1 MTDFYSRIPANR
13 DRRVDPYNAIV
24 RLDGGIEAARMLRVT
39 ALLGIAT
46 RLFYIYASANR
57 ISVTHALLGLLNAN
71 GQIDLSGQPDGGGG
85 LVAQAHDAD
94 VVVTIA
100 LVASVIAI
108 ILFVLGLVS
117 LVRRKKRG
125 DAFAAAIDKNRAI
138 RLASRF
144 YLLVVVSSII
154 ARSAFNPGPDASPAD
169 RLHTLL
175 DGDTATI
182 GLQIAVIAIL
192 LIFTLAIGREIRHRG
207 STSPPARWP
216 ASRPRRSG

>member
-1 MTDFYSRIPANR
+1 MSDYYSRIPTNR
-13 DRRVDPYNAIV
+13 DHRVDPYNTIV

-57 ISVTHALLGLLNAN
+57 ISVTHALLGVLNAN
-71 GQIDLSGQPDGGGG
+71 GQIDLSGEPDGGGD
-85 LVAQAHDAD
+85 LVARAHDAD
-94 VVVTIA
+94 VVVTVA

-108 ILFVLGLVS
+108 ILFVLALIS
-117 LVRRKKRG
+117 LGRRKKRG
-125 DAFAAAIDKNRAI
+125 DAFAAAVDKNRAI

-144 YLLVVVSSII
+144 YMVVVVASII
-154 ARSAFNPGPDASPAD
+154 ARNAFNPSSDASPAD
-169 RLHTLL
+169 RLHALL

-192 LIFTLAIGREIRHRG
+192 LVFTLAIGREIG
-207 STSPPARWP
+207 KARA
-216 ASRPRRSG
+216 ASGIG

>member
-1 MTDFYSRIPANR
+1 MTDYYGRIPPDR
-13 DRRVDPYNAIV
+13 GRRVDPYNAVV

-39 ALLGIAT
+39 ALAGIAT

-85 LVAQAHDAD
+85 LAAQAHDAD
-94 VVVTIA
+94 TLVTIA

-108 ILFVLGLVS
+108 ILFVVALISLG
-117 LVRRKKRG
+117 RGKKRG
-125 DAFAAAIDKNRAI
+125 DALAAAIDKNRAV

-144 YLLVVVSSII
+144 YLLVVISSIT
-154 ARSAFNPGPDASPAD
+154 ARNAFNPGPDASPAD
-169 RLHTLL
+169 RLHTLR

-192 LIFTLAIGREIRHRG
+192 LVFTLAIGREIG
-207 STSPPARWP
+207 KAR
-216 ASRPRRSG
+216 AA

>member
-13 DRRVDPYNAIV
+13 GRRGDPYNAIV

-57 ISVTHALLGLLNAN
+57 ISVTHGLLGLLNAN
-71 GQIDLSGQPDGGGG
+71 GQIDLSGQPDGGD

-94 VVVTIA
+94 DVVTIA
-100 LVASVIAI
+100 LVVSVIAI
-108 ILFVLGLVS
+108 ILFVLALVS
-117 LVRRKKRG
+117 LGRRKKRG
-125 DAFAAAIDKNRAI
+125 DAFAAAIDKNRAV

-154 ARSAFNPGPDASPAD
+154 ARNAFRPSSDASPAD
-169 RLHTLL
+169 RLHSLL

-182 GLQIAVIAIL
+182 GLQVAVIAIL
-192 LIFTLAIGREIRHRG
+192 LIFTLAIGREIGR
-207 STSPPARWP
+207 AR
-216 ASRPRRSG
+216 AAGRSV

>member
-13 DRRVDPYNAIV
+13 GRRGDPYNAIV

-71 GQIDLSGQPDGGGG
+71 GQIDLSGQPDGGD

-94 VVVTIA
+94 HMVTIA

-108 ILFVLGLVS
+108 ILFVLALVS
-117 LVRRKKRG
+117 LARRKKRG
-125 DAFAAAIDKNRAI
+125 DAFAAAIDKNRAV

-144 YLLVVVSSII
+144 YLLVVVASIV
-154 ARSAFNPGPDASPAD
+154 ARNAFNPSPDASPAD

-192 LIFTLAIGREIRHRG
+192 LIFTLAIGREIG
-207 STSPPARWP
+207 KARAP
-216 ASRPRRSG
+216 GRSG

>member
-1 MTDFYSRIPANR
+1 MTDYYNRIPANR

-24 RLDGGIEAARMLRVT
+24 RLDGGIEAARMLRLT

-71 GQIDLSGQPDGGGG
+71 GRTDLNGEPDGGAG
-85 LVAQAHDAD
+85 LAARAYDAD
-94 VVVTIA
+94 ALVTIA
-100 LVASVIAI
+100 LVVSVIVI
-108 ILFVLGLVS
+108 ILFVLALVS
-117 LVRRKKRG
+117 LGRRKKRG
-125 DAFAAAIDKNRAI
+125 DAFAAAVDKNRAV

-154 ARSAFNPGPDASPAD
+154 ARNAFNPGPAASPAD

-175 DGDTATI
+175 DSDTATI

-192 LIFTLAIGREIRHRG
+192 LMIALTIGRELG
-207 STSPPARWP
+207 KAR
-216 ASRPRRSG
+216 AGGRIG

>member
-1 MTDFYSRIPANR
+1 MSDYYSRIPTNR
-13 DRRVDPYNAIV
+13 DRRIDPYNTVV
-24 RLDGGIEAARMLRVT
+24 RVNGGIEAARMLRVT

-71 GQIDLSGQPDGGGG
+71 GQIDLSGESDGGD

-94 VVVTIA
+94 VVVAVA

-108 ILFVLGLVS
+108 ILFVLALIS
-117 LVRRKKRG
+117 LGRRKKRG
-125 DAFAAAIDKNRAI
+125 DAFAAAVDKNRAI

-144 YLLVVVSSII
+144 YLVVVVASII
-154 ARSAFNPGPDASPAD
+154 ARNAFNPSSDASPAD
-169 RLHTLL
+169 RLHALL
-175 DGDTATI
+175 NGDTATI

-192 LIFTLAIGREIRHRG
+192 LVFTLAIGREIG
-207 STSPPARWP
+207 KARA
-216 ASRPRRSG
+216 ASGIG